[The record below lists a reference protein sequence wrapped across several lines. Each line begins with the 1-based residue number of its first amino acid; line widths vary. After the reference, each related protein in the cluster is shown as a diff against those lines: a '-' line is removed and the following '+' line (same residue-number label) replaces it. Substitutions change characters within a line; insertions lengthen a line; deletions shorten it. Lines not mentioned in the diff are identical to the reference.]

1 MTVQYEICS
10 KEVKIWY
17 FLLCQTAVKKTL
29 VMITD
34 TSETMKPN
42 GVLVAAESSEIV
54 NKQLKI

>member
-17 FLLCQTAVKKTL
+17 LLCQTAVKKTL